1 MAELKP
7 CPIDYTYEPPI
18 TPEQKRFKAEIIKA
32 GRETAEKVNQYYN
45 EFLATMIKMF
55 CEKNKCDVL
64 DIAIYQG
71 IDGMNWKI
79 WVDFK
84 DKQQAISAWNKR
96 S

>member
-7 CPIDYTYEPPI
+7 CPIDYTHEPSM
-18 TPEQKRFKAEIIKA
+18 TAEQKRFKAEMLKA
-32 GRETAEKVNQYYN
+32 GREAAEKANQYYN

-55 CEKNKCDVL
+55 CEKNKCDIS

-79 WVDFK
+79 WVDFRNK
-84 DKQQAISAWNKR
+84 EQAISAWNKR
-96 S
+96 K